1 MQIILLERIVKL
13 GQIGDVVSVRAGY
26 ARNFLLPQKKALR
39 ATAANMKYFE
49 QQRQNIEARN
59 AEMITAAE
67 AVAGKAAGAKV
78 VLLRQAGEVGQLYGS
93 VTARDIAAELRKQ
106 GIQVRRG
113 NVVLDLPI
121 KAIGISKV
129 HVSLHADVVIE
140 VDVNVARSAEEAEAQ
155 VVAKQ
160 KVFESEKLAQE
171 ADDALSGKAAE
182 EEVEEEK
189 EAAEEAPAEAAA
201 APEEPKAKEEA
212 TESSENKDETAENKD
227 KKAENKD
234 KEAKK
239 SKK

>member
-1 MQIILLERIVKL
+1 MQIILLERIIKL

-59 AEMITAAE
+59 VEMIKAAE
-67 AVAGKAAGAKV
+67 VVAGKAVGAKV
-78 VLLRQAGEVGQLYGS
+78 VLLRQAGEAGQLYGS

-121 KAIGISKV
+121 KEIGISKV
-129 HVSLHADVVIE
+129 RVSLHADVVIE

-160 KVFESEKLAQE
+160 KVFESKKLAQE
-171 ADDALSGKAAE
+171 AEDALSGKAAE
-182 EEVEEEK
+182 DEVEEVK
-189 EAAEEAPAEAAA
+189 EAAEETPAEATAT
-201 APEEPKAKEEA
+201 PEEPKAEEEA
-212 TESSENKDETAENKD
+212 AESSDKKD
-227 KKAENKD
+227 KEVDKKD